1 MGVWISRSIKLS
13 FFASMGAINE
23 AGCLLEQMVHVYHMG
38 KLCSVQ
44 GVVIL
49 GLIIQNMISIPKFK
63 NLPAKGYYV
72 CKHKKFQN
80 IVWANRVSH
89 FKLICTSLSHLHP
102 STWEVEHN
110 YYYFCIYLPWKHI
123 QDMIWYQVTKWCNN
137 SNIKWTSWSKKELS
151 E

>member
-1 MGVWISRSIKLS
+1 MSPILSSHSELLDCVFSDFSILGEGQWGCEFQGVVNYHFLPEWGQYFEARYI
-13 FFASMGAINE
+13 FE
-23 AGCLLEQMVHVYHMG
+23 AGCLLEHMVRVYHMG

-102 STWEVEHN
+102 ST
-110 YYYFCIYLPWKHI
+110 
-123 QDMIWYQVTKWCNN
+123 
-137 SNIKWTSWSKKELS
+137 
-151 E
+151 